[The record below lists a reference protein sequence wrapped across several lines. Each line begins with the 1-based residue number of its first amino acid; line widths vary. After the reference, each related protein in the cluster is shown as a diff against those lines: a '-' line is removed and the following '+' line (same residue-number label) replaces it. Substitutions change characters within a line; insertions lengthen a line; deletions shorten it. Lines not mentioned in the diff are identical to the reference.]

1 MNTSFLPDTNIKIS
15 GLSLGTWAF
24 SGAKIWGDN
33 REEDSIRTIQAAL
46 DSGINLIDTAERY
59 GNGYAEEILG
69 KAVKDRRDKAVIA
82 TKVYA
87 DELSY
92 DGIISACEGSLRRMN
107 TDRIELYQIH
117 WPNHNIPMEE
127 SFSAFEKLKRDGKI
141 LEASVC
147 NFGVKDIAEAS
158 QYGVRLNQLP
168 YSLVWRVIEKEI
180 IPASTVAGVP
190 VWAYIPLGQGLLSGK
205 YQSIDDVPLNRRE
218 TRLYSCKWQQGRHT
232 DPGFEA
238 EIFDLLNKLRKLC
251 EESGYSMPAI
261 ALAFLKKQACVG
273 SILVGARNEQQ
284 LTQNIAAYEQIV
296 PDEVIDKAIALSEDL
311 KKAEGL
317 NADLWVSENRMR

>member
-1 MNTSFLPDTNIKIS
+1 MNRTVLGNSKIEIS

-24 SGAKIWGDN
+24 SGAKIWGEN

-46 DSGINLIDTAERY
+46 DQGINLIDTAERY

-69 KAVKDRRDKAVIA
+69 KAIKDRRDKAVIA

-92 DGIISACEGSLRRMN
+92 NGIISACEGSLRRMN
-107 TDRIELYQIH
+107 TDRIDIYQIH
-117 WPNHNIPMEE
+117 WPNHDIPMDE

-147 NFGVKDIAEAS
+147 NFGVKDIAEAAK
-158 QYGVRLNQLP
+158 YGVQLNQLP

-180 IPASTVAGVP
+180 IPASSAAGVP
-190 VWAYIPLGQGLLSGK
+190 IWAYIPLGQGLLSGK
-205 YQSIDDVPLNRRE
+205 YRSIDDVPLGRRE

-232 DPGFEA
+232 DPGFET
-238 EIFDLLNKLRKLC
+238 EIFDFLDKLRKLC
-251 EESGYSMPAI
+251 EETGYTMPAI
-261 ALAFLKKQACVG
+261 ALEFLKKQNCVG

-284 LTQNIAAYEQIV
+284 LMQNIEAYNTNV
-296 PDEVIDKAIALSEDL
+296 PNEVLDMAVALSEPL
-311 KKAEGL
+311 KEAEGF